1 MLECSVCH
9 AKGGGLGGAVL
20 YKLDG
25 KFYCR
30 SCLTKLMGQI
40 KCAKCGISIFATN
53 DSFQTID
60 GQRYCKSCA
69 EASARARTAP
79 PPVPARPY
87 AATAPAPSFAAAG
100 APPRSAAFAG
110 AAAGSTA
117 GTGAGAGA
125 TSGQLPVNQLIG
137 VLKQLYVENIK
148 PTEQVRFALAGS
160 AGEALVATDTRL
172 LILKSGLATGQATS
186 MVTSIPLSLCSD
198 VVVVKETAHGYFGVL
213 AAGYPDVRKVDYVT
227 ARRAPNAVS
236 FLLDAWPAYAQ
247 AVAAVRARLITS
259 SWRVA

>member
-20 YKLDG
+20 YRLDG
-25 KFYCR
+25 RFYCR
-30 SCLTKLMGQI
+30 SCLTKAMGQV

-60 GQRYCKSCA
+60 GQKYCKSCA
-69 EASARARTAP
+69 EAMARAGAAP

-87 AATAPAPSFAAAG
+87 AAPPPAPSFAAAG
-100 APPRSAAFAG
+100 SPLRTAAPAS
-110 AAAGSTA
+110 S
-117 GTGAGAGA
+117 GAGA
-125 TSGQLPVNQLIG
+125 GQLPVNQLIG

-148 PTEQVRFALAGS
+148 PTEQVRFVLAGS
-160 AGEALVATDTRL
+160 AGEALVATDNRL
-172 LILKSGLATGQATS
+172 LILKSGLATGGATGT
-186 MVTSIPLSLCSD
+186 VTSIPYSACND

-213 AAGYPDVRKVDYVT
+213 AAGYPDVKKVDYVT
-227 ARRAPNAVS
+227 ARRSPNAVT
-236 FLLDAWPAYAQ
+236 FLLDAWPAYTQ
-247 AVAAVRARLITS
+247 AVATIRGRLVTS